1 MRVKALMR
9 NYKIDLLT
17 FPLTTRTYLHLAKSH
32 HTTYKRLRTFYQ
44 LALPSSREND
54 ANSAVV

>member
-1 MRVKALMR
+1 MR

-32 HTTYKRLRTFYQ
+32 RTTYKRLRTFYQ